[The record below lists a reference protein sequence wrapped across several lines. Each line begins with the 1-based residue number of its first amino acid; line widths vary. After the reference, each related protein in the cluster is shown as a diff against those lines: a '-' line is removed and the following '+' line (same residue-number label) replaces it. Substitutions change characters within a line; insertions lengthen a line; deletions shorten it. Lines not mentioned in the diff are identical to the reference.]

1 MNIAFIPIRKGSK
14 GIVNK
19 NQKILY
25 NQPLFYYTL
34 KAALNSKYIDKVV
47 LATDDNELIEN
58 FNFSKFI
65 NYNKLELY
73 RRLDENAQDHST
85 TESVILEY
93 LSFKNL
99 SPLDVFLLVQA
110 TSPLTTEF
118 DISNIILKYNSSEHD
133 SILSVVKAPGFFWS
147 SDGTSLN
154 YDWRSRPRRQ
164 KVTNQTFKENGALY
178 VTTIGKIIN
187 SKNRLNG
194 SIGFYIMKDYQGL
207 DIDDISDFKNAEKLM
222 YKHIISKK
230 TNPAIKLFFSDL
242 DGTLT
247 DAGMYYGN
255 NGEEFKKFNTHDG
268 KGFKLLRKA
277 GIKTGIFTSENTNIV
292 ANRAKKLQL
301 EYVYQGLQH
310 IEKLKIV
317 KEICKKENILL
328 SEVAYIGDDINCLEL
343 LQNVGLPACPKNSQE
358 AIKNLPGIILLKKNR
373 GDGAVRE
380 FVNIVLGL

>member
-47 LATDDNELIEN
+47 LATDDNELIEK

-93 LSFKNL
+93 LSLKNL

-164 KVTNQTFKENGALY
+164 QVTNQTFKENGALY
-178 VTTIGKIIN
+178 VSTVGKILN

-194 SIGFYIMKDYQGL
+194 NIGLYIMKDYQGL
-207 DIDDISDFKNAEKLM
+207 DIDDISDFNNA
-222 YKHIISKK
+222 
-230 TNPAIKLFFSDL
+230 
-242 DGTLT
+242 
-247 DAGMYYGN
+247 
-255 NGEEFKKFNTHDG
+255 
-268 KGFKLLRKA
+268 
-277 GIKTGIFTSENTNIV
+277 
-292 ANRAKKLQL
+292 
-301 EYVYQGLQH
+301 
-310 IEKLKIV
+310 
-317 KEICKKENILL
+317 ENILYNL
-328 SEVAYIGDDINCLEL
+328 DEN
-343 LQNVGLPACPKNSQE
+343 NSK
-358 AIKNLPGIILLKKNR
+358 ATN
-373 GDGAVRE
+373 
-380 FVNIVLGL
+380 